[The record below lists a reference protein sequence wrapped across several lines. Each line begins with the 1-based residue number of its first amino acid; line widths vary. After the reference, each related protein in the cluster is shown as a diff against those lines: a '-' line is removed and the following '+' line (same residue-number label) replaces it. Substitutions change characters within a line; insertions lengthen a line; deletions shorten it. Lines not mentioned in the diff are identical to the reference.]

1 MSPFQELIPYS
12 TGARGGLFSGGS
24 QCCRDVFGSD
34 RCPFPRLDQHVI
46 RVVMGQ
52 NLARFPWE
60 ELQAENVHF
69 LFRVVD
75 EYIVGVPE
83 RGKKVS
89 VAALACF
96 GKAPDILGV
105 NRFV

>member
-1 MSPFQELIPYS
+1 MIH
-12 TGARGGLFSGGS
+12 TM
-24 QCCRDVFGSD
+24 V
-34 RCPFPRLDQHVI
+34 
-46 RVVMGQ
+46 GQ
-52 NLARFPWE
+52 GLARFLWE
-60 ELQAENVHF
+60 EFCAENVHF